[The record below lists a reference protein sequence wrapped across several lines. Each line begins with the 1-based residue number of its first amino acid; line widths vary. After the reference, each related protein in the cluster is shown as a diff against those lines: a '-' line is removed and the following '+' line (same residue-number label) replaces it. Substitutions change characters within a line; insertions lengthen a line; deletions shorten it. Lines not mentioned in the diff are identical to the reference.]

1 MANPAVPA
9 WEVLTQVPSTGL
21 GPDRRAV
28 EGMKIGFVTAKG
40 VHDFVFIANERYNA
54 ENVKAAI
61 LARVMHSNAIADL
74 KG

>member
-1 MANPAVPA
+1 
-9 WEVLTQVPSTGL
+9 
-21 GPDRRAV
+21 
-28 EGMKIGFVTAKG
+28 MKIGFVTAKG

-54 ENVKAAI
+54 ENVRAAI